1 MGTIQENVDYM
12 IVNYNS
18 GLTWAV
24 QGNDPNPG
32 NSVVQFSWVID
43 PNQYNQ
49 RWNFEQT
56 DGGWRI
62 RTPPSFSGLYCAI
75 DKGRGTYDNN
85 AGVNVYSGIGLDRD
99 VWILSDNEVGAW
111 ISITNLASAKSCDV
125 LGESTGNEAYI
136 VQYDPIAQ
144 SGQRWAILPYTG
156 LVP

>member
-24 QGNDPNPG
+24 QSNDPNPG
-32 NSVVQFSWVID
+32 NSVVQYSWVID
-43 PNQYNQ
+43 PGQLNQ

-56 DGGWRI
+56 GGGWRI
-62 RTPPSFSGLYCAI
+62 RTPYIFGGLYCAI
-75 DKGRGTYDNN
+75 DKDRDTSDND
-85 AGVNVYSGIGLDRD
+85 AGVNVYSAPGLDRD
-99 VWILSDNEVGAW
+99 VWVLSDNEVGAW
-111 ISITNLASAKSCDV
+111 ISITNLASAKCCDV
-125 LGESTGNEAYI
+125 LEESTDNNAYV

-144 SGQRWAILPYTG
+144 SGQRWAILPYTD